1 MLEAFRSFGLKAESA
16 QVAMVFYAG
25 HGIQVAGENYLL
37 PIDARL
43 ERERDLL
50 YEALPLN
57 VVLGEVAQAERL
69 GLVVLDAC
77 RDNPLAEQ
85 LRRALGPIR
94 SRMVGD
100 GLARV
105 ESLPSDTIIAFSTKP
120 GEVAVDGTGEYSPYS
135 AALLQHIEEPG
146 VELGLL
152 FRKVRDTVLEQTAY
166 RQEPRTYDALGA
178 EPFYFKVPKPNQ
190 RPEMPEVAT
199 LEVLD
204 NLGSVPLGLPPP
216 SDPDEDRITA
226 QVVGLPGKGTIQLG
240 DRELLIGD
248 VLTVEQLG
256 TLNYHLVPG
265 DVGNA
270 GSFDFVVKDDRGG
283 AVIGRM
289 PIQVARANQPPVLE
303 VTRLLELPAIPLNID
318 KPADPEG
325 DPLTV
330 TILEVP
336 ERGEI
341 KTGDRVLGV
350 GDEITPDE
358 LAGLMLDPGA
368 EGSAGTF
375 AFKVADP
382 YGASATSSLQV
393 NIPGLG
399 APGTASIDAPDPQPA
414 SQALANPATETP
426 EAPVTTALA
435 MPPDEPEARPE
446 PASPPEET
454 EATPEPAPQP
464 SAPSGQETERNLAM
478 LPRVEPATPEERAIV
493 GEYEALRTSNIRRG
507 PSVDTERVA
516 TVLQGASLRVIGTS
530 DGRNWYRVRT
540 QEGIEGFIYGELIR
554 PKPGAPEPEPEAE
567 IQQAAVPLGRVSAE
581 VIKDCPACP
590 VLVQIPRGSF
600 RMGSDQGHWS
610 ERPVHRV
617 TISAPFALGRHEV
630 TVGQW
635 EACVGAGACNSRP
648 DMNDVTDDTPV
659 HNVSW
664 DDAQD
669 FVGWL
674 RDITGKPYRLP
685 TEAEWEYAAR
695 AGTATRFWWGDSIG
709 QGKAN
714 CQDCGGTWDRARP
727 VSVGSYSGN
736 PFGLHDMNGGVME
749 WVADCWVQDY
759 GGAPSDGSA
768 RAVQNCQQR
777 ALRGGSWRNDQS
789 YATASSRL
797 GYDAGVRYYTNGFR
811 VARDLN

>member
-1 MLEAFRSFGLKAESA
+1 
-16 QVAMVFYAG
+16 MVFYAG

-37 PIDARL
+37 PVDARL

-530 DGRNWYRVRT
+530 DGRNWFRVRT

-554 PKPGAPEPEPEAE
+554 PKPGTPEPEPE

-590 VLVQIPRGSF
+590 VMVQIPAGSF
-600 RMGSDQGHWS
+600 QMGSGQGHWS

-617 TISAPFALGRHEV
+617 TISEPFALGRHEV

-635 EACVGAGACNSRP
+635 EACVEAGNCSSRP

-674 RDITGKPYRLP
+674 REITGRPYRLP

-695 AGTATRFWWGDSIG
+695 AGTSTRFWWGDSIG

-714 CQDCGGTWDRARP
+714 CQDCGGAWDRASP
-727 VSVGSYSGN
+727 VSVGSFSAN

-768 RAVQNCQQR
+768 RTVQNCHQR

-797 GYDAGVRYYTNGFR
+797 GYDAGVRYYTNGIR